1 MICGVTS
8 TRRSDTTRVVLP
20 VCAAAVAGAVAVLV
34 RDHYDFEDT
43 AALLTLAGACVAAAA
58 SAAAMAVAL
67 RSDHR
72 SCVVQAL
79 TAATLVTPLIA
90 FYYLLRM
97 LTTADYS

>member
-1 MICGVTS
+1 MTCGMTS
-8 TRRSDTTRVVLP
+8 SRRSDTTRIVLP
-20 VCAAAVAGAVAVLV
+20 ICAAAAAGAVAVLI

-58 SAAAMAVAL
+58 TAAAAAVAL
-67 RSDHR
+67 RADR
-72 SCVVQAL
+72 RFCLVQAL

-90 FYYLLRM
+90 FYYLVRM

>member
-1 MICGVTS
+1 MSSGMTS

-20 VCAAAVAGAVAVLV
+20 VSAAAAAGAVAVLL

-43 AALLTLAGACVAAAA
+43 AALRTLAGACVAAAA
-58 SAAAMAVAL
+58 TAAAAAVAL
-67 RSDHR
+67 RADRR
-72 SCVVQAL
+72 SCLVQAL

-90 FYYLLRM
+90 FYYLFRM

>member
-1 MICGVTS
+1 MICGMTS
-8 TRRSDTTRVVLP
+8 TARSDITRVVLP
-20 VCAAAVAGAVAVLV
+20 VCAAAAAGAVAVLV

-43 AALLTLAGACVAAAA
+43 AALLALAGGCVAAAA
-58 SAAAMAVAL
+58 TAAAVAVAL
-67 RSDHR
+67 RADRR
-72 SCVVQAL
+72 SCLVQAL